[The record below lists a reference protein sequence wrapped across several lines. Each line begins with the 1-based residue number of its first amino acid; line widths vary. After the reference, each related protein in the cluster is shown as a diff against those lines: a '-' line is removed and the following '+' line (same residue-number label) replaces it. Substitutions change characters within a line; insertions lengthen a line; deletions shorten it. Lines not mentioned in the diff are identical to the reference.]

1 MGNKETEQA
10 AITHVL
16 AVERA
21 AGRDPRDVRTTG
33 LPYDIDSAP
42 RMIEVKAFS
51 GSARSETLALEHR
64 QITAAQANPERFY
77 LYVVDN
83 LARPDGAEVGVRV
96 LHGEV
101 LLAMIE
107 RSRPAITHWPTFRAA
122 EYDQAERLG

>member
-1 MGNKETEQA
+1 MGNRETEQA

-16 AVERA
+16 ALERA
-21 AGRDPRDVRTTG
+21 AGRDPRDVRTSG
-33 LPYDIDSAP
+33 LPYDVDSVP

-51 GSARSETLALEHR
+51 RSARSETLPLEHR
-64 QITAAQANPERFY
+64 QVVAAKANPERFH

-83 LARPDGAEVGVRV
+83 LAGLDGIEIGVRV

-107 RSRPAITHWPTFRAA
+107 RSRPQITHWPTFRAA
-122 EYDQAERLG
+122 EYDEAERLG